1 MINGLLGKK
10 IGVTQIFSEDGDVI
24 PVTIIEA
31 GTCKVVQVKSKEKDG
46 YNAVQLGFDE
56 IAERKVKK
64 PRKGV
69 FDKAEVK
76 PTRYL
81 KEIKV
86 DSLDDIQVGQEVFVD
101 MFAPGEHVDI
111 TGISKGRGFA
121 GVMKRH
127 NFSGA
132 PASHGTHEAF
142 RHGGSIG
149 TGAAWPSRVL
159 KGKKMAGQMGNE
171 RVTIQNIE
179 VVRVVKDQNLLLIRG
194 AVPGGKNGLLIIK
207 KSLKEKGKPEVKQ
220 DKKES

>member
-10 IGVTQIFSEDGDVI
+10 IGMTQIFSEDGDII

-64 PRKGV
+64 PQKAI
-69 FDKAEVK
+69 FDKTGVK

-81 KEIKV
+81 KEIQIESV
-86 DSLDDIQVGQEVFVD
+86 DDVQVGQEVFVD
-101 MFAPGEHVDI
+101 IFAPGEYVDI
-111 TGISKGRGFA
+111 TGTSKGRGFA

-149 TGAAWPSRVL
+149 TGAAWPSRVM
-159 KGKKMAGQMGNE
+159 KGKRMAGQMGNE
-171 RVTIQNIE
+171 RVTVQNIE

-194 AVPGGKNGLLIIK
+194 AVPGSKDGLLIIK
-207 KSLKEKGKPEVKQ
+207 KSLKKKGKPEAKQ

>member
-10 IGVTQIFSEDGDVI
+10 IGMTQIFSEDGDVI

-31 GTCKVVQVKSKEKDG
+31 GTCKVIRVKSEEKDG
-46 YNAVQLGFDE
+46 YNAVQLGFGE

-64 PRKGV
+64 PRKGI
-69 FDKAEVK
+69 FDKAGAK

-81 KEIKV
+81 KEV
-86 DSLDDIQVGQEVFVD
+86 RVESVDDIQVGQEVFVD
-101 MFAPGEHVDI
+101 IFAPGEHVDI
-111 TGISKGRGFA
+111 AGISKGRGFA

-149 TGAAWPSRVL
+149 TGAAWPSRVM

-194 AVPGGKNGLLIIK
+194 AVPGSKDGLLIIK
-207 KSLKEKGKPEVKQ
+207 KSLKKKGKPEVKQ